1 MRAAVLCLVAAAG
14 LAQPAIAQDPRPAE
28 GLVFDHAPAQ
38 ACRDAAPTATP
49 GTAAACI
56 GQAAND
62 CMEATPGGFSTVGM
76 NGCLEA
82 ELIWWDTALNDAYGQ
97 LKSLETELEAK
108 LDQPDL
114 APRPSVALTDMQR
127 TWIAYRDARCLY
139 AASQWSGGTGA
150 GPAHLSCSL
159 QVTAEQTLFL
169 DARLRDLTT
178 R

>member
-1 MRAAVLCLVAAAG
+1 MRTAILCFLAAAG
-14 LAQPAIAQDPRPAE
+14 LAPPALAQAPGQAE
-28 GLVFDHAPAQ
+28 ELVFDHAPAQ
-38 ACRDAAPTATP
+38 ACRDAAATAAP

-56 GQAAND
+56 GQAADD
-62 CMEATPGGFSTVGM
+62 CMEATPGGFSTAGM

-82 ELIWWDTALNDAYGQ
+82 ELLWWDTALTDVSGQ

-108 LDQPDL
+108 AEQPAS

-127 TWIAYRDARCLY
+127 AWIAYRDARCLY
-139 AASQWSGGTGA
+139 AALQWSGGTGA